1 MNSFCYCKNLFKKKK
16 YPKLTWK
23 KWNWD
28 LEFFF
33 FYQIA
38 KKNVKVNSLTPV
50 SDQDNLSLQYLYNII
65 QASDE
70 NKDKYQWE
78 Y

>member
-1 MNSFCYCKNLFKKKK
+1 MELRFRVFLFL
-16 YPKLTWK
+16 P
-23 KWNWD
+23 NC
-28 LEFFF
+28 
-33 FYQIA
+33 Q

-70 NKDKYQWE
+70 NKEKISMGLLNDPIPSSPN
-78 Y
+78 

>member
-1 MNSFCYCKNLFKKKK
+1 MELRSRVFLFLPNCKKKG
-16 YPKLTWK
+16 KLI
-23 KWNWD
+23 
-28 LEFFF
+28 
-33 FYQIA
+33 Q
-38 KKNVKVNSLTPV
+38 SLTPV

-70 NKDKYQWE
+70 NKEKYQWD

>member
-1 MNSFCYCKNLFKKKK
+1 MELRSRVFLFL
-16 YPKLTWK
+16 P
-23 KWNWD
+23 NC
-28 LEFFF
+28 
-33 FYQIA
+33 Q
-38 KKNVKVNSLTPV
+38 KNVKVNSLTPV

-70 NKDKYQWE
+70 NREKHQWE

>member
-1 MNSFCYCKNLFKKKK
+1 MELRSRVFLFLPNCK
-16 YPKLTWK
+16 
-23 KWNWD
+23 
-28 LEFFF
+28 
-33 FYQIA
+33 

-70 NKDKYQWE
+70 NKEKYQWE

>member
-1 MNSFCYCKNLFKKKK
+1 MELRSRVFLFL
-16 YPKLTWK
+16 P
-23 KWNWD
+23 NC
-28 LEFFF
+28 
-33 FYQIA
+33 

-70 NKDKYQWE
+70 NREKHQWE

>member
-1 MNSFCYCKNLFKKKK
+1 MNSFCYCKNLLKKKI
-16 YPKLTWK
+16 PQVDLK
-23 KWNWD
+23 KMELRSRVFLFLPNC
-28 LEFFF
+28 
-33 FYQIA
+33 

-70 NKDKYQWE
+70 NKEKYQWD